1 MSITINKY
9 IDHTLLKPDATRDEI
24 KKICDEAKKYNF
36 ASVCIN
42 PCNISFC
49 KKELLNSNVKV
60 CTVIGFPLGQ
70 MTVEAKVAE
79 AKDAIAKGANE
90 VDMVLNIAA
99 LKQNNLEYVT
109 NEIKLI
115 VDVCHKSKV
124 LLKVIIETCLLNQE
138 QKINACKCV
147 SDAKADFI
155 KTSTGFSVY
164 GATVEDVAL
173 LRKYSSP
180 DVKVKASGGIRS
192 LKDAIDMINAGAE
205 RLGTSKGVMLIKG

>member
-1 MSITINKY
+1 MSIVINKY

-24 KKICDEAKKYNF
+24 KKLCDEAKKYNF

-49 KKELLNSNVKV
+49 KKELFNSNINI
-60 CTVIGFPLGQ
+60 CTVVGFPLGQ
-70 MTVEAKVAE
+70 MTVDAKIAE
-79 AKDAIAKGANE
+79 TKDAITKGANE
-90 VDMVLNIAA
+90 IDMVLNIAA

-115 VDVCHKSKV
+115 ADICHKNKV
-124 LLKVIIETCLLNQE
+124 ILKVIIETCLLNQE

-147 SDAKADFI
+147 SIAKADFI
-155 KTSTGFSVY
+155 KTSTGFSTS
-164 GATVEDVAL
+164 GATIEDVAL

-180 DVKVKASGGIRS
+180 NVKVKASGGIRS
-192 LKDAIDMINAGAE
+192 LKDAIEMINAGAE
-205 RLGTSKGVMLIKG
+205 RLGTSKGVMLIRG